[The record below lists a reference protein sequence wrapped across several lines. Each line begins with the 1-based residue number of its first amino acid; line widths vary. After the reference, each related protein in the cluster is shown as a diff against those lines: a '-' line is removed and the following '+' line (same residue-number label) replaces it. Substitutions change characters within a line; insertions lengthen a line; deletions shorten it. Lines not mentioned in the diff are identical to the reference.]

1 MFYWKYDKQSY
12 HGLLYMGIR
21 TAPGLGEGVMP
32 LYWTHLVWDCSTMA
46 FCMYFPLENT
56 SSTDVMLYAHT
67 AERPMF
73 PLRARTEQELA
84 FVCKSNHFLIPHYAL
99 VCDR

>member
-1 MFYWKYDKQSY
+1 MTICTVAMTIYSCNCMTAPV
-12 HGLLYMGIR
+12 LELYTDIR

-32 LYWTHLVWDCSTMA
+32 LYWTHLVWDCSTVA

-73 PLRARTEQELA
+73 PLKREREEN
-84 FVCKSNHFLIPHYAL
+84 K
-99 VCDR
+99 R